1 MVARSLALLTLFIG
15 MALPAAAQAP
25 AALVQV
31 DAVKRETTGQAVRLV
46 GQVVPNHAGAIAA
59 RTLGVVVDGPLP
71 VGSSVRQGDV
81 ILTLDGLTQAA
92 NLAEARAALAQAQ
105 TELTLAESQLQ
116 RARKLESTR
125 AVDQATIDQRTQE
138 ALSAKARLD
147 KARVDLERAKTDS
160 GYVTVKAPFDGVVT
174 AHQTNL
180 GAWVNRGD
188 TVVQMVSSAQ
198 LWIELGV
205 PSHIARDGL
214 PQTLHWE
221 SDSGSHGEATVFAL
235 LPAENPRARTR
246 TLRARPTTVSGLL
259 PYAPVTVE
267 VRAAQEQT
275 QLSVHKDAIVRTLD
289 GPMVYLAADG
299 KAEPRQVTL
308 GSSVGSRIIV
318 TEGLNEG
325 DLVIV
330 RGNER
335 LRPDQSIRYPNAG

>member
-1 MVARSLALLTLFIG
+1 MLVRYLMPLVLLASA
-15 MALPAAAQAP
+15 ALPAAAQPP
-25 AALVQV
+25 ASLVQV
-31 DAVKRETTGQAVRLV
+31 DAVRLENTGQAVRLV
-46 GQVVPNHAGAIAA
+46 GQVVPTHAGDIAA
-59 RTLGVVVDGPLP
+59 RTLGVVVEGPIA
-71 VGSSVRQGDV
+71 VGTRVQQGDV

-92 NLAEARAALAQAQ
+92 NLAEAQAALAQAQ

-125 AVDQATIDQRTQE
+125 AVDQSTIDQRAQE
-138 ALSAKARLD
+138 ALSAKARHD

-188 TVVQMVSSAQ
+188 TVVQMVSTAQ

-205 PSHIARDGL
+205 PSNIARDGL
-214 PQTLHWE
+214 PQTLEWE
-221 SDSGSHGEATVFAL
+221 SDSGTHGQATVFAL

-246 TLRARPTTVSGLL
+246 TLRARPTSLNGLL

-267 VRAAQEQT
+267 VRAEQEQT

-289 GPMVYLAADG
+289 GPIVYVAADG
-299 KAEPRQVTL
+299 KAAPRPVQL
-308 GSSVGSRIIV
+308 GVSVGSRIIV
-318 TEGLNEG
+318 IEGLNEG

-335 LRPDQSIRYPNAG
+335 LRPGQSIRYPNAG

>member
-1 MVARSLALLTLFIG
+1 MFVRTLSLLVIVSGFV
-15 MALPAAAQAP
+15 LPAAAQPP

-31 DAVKRETTGQAVRLV
+31 DAVRLETTGQAVRLV
-46 GQVVPNHAGAIAA
+46 GQVVPNHAGDIAA
-59 RTLGVVVDGPLP
+59 RTLGVVVDGPVP
-71 VGSSVRQGDV
+71 VGTTVKQGDT

-92 NLAEARAALAQAQ
+92 NLAEARVALEQAH
-105 TELTLAESQLQ
+105 TELSLAESQLK

-125 AVDQATIDQRTQE
+125 AVDQATIDQRAQE
-138 ALSAKARLD
+138 ALSAKARVD

-188 TVVQMVSSAQ
+188 TVVQMVSNAQ

-205 PSHIARDGL
+205 PSNVARAGL
-214 PQTLHWE
+214 PETLTWE
-221 SDSGSHGEATVFAL
+221 SDIGTHGQATVFAL

-246 TLRARPTTVSGLL
+246 TLRAQPQSVDGLL

-267 VRAAQEQT
+267 VHAAREET

-289 GPMVYLAADG
+289 GPIVYLAVDG
-299 KAEPRQVTL
+299 KAQPRPVKL
-308 GSSVGSRIIV
+308 GDSVGSRIVVI
-318 TEGLNEG
+318 EGLNEG
-325 DLVIV
+325 DLAIV

-335 LRPDQSIRYPNAG
+335 LRPDQNIRYPSAG